1 MAELVRLE
9 LTKLFTLGCFQG
21 SCLTIRL
28 QLHLTNN
35 LWSERSDLNRC
46 VCRSKRLRYKP
57 DSRYTLIFF
66 MVGQVGLEP
75 TVLLALDL
83 QSSGFTNSPT
93 TPNLIVS
100 FFLMAESVG
109 LEPEKTRN

>member
-1 MAELVRLE
+1 
-9 LTKLFTLGCFQG
+9 
-21 SCLTIRL
+21 
-28 QLHLTNN
+28 
-35 LWSERSDLNRC
+35 
-46 VCRSKRLRYKP
+46 
-57 DSRYTLIFF
+57 

-93 TPNLIVS
+93 TPNLILS

-109 LEPEKTRN
+109 LEPEKVKD

>member
-1 MAELVRLE
+1 
-9 LTKLFTLGCFQG
+9 
-21 SCLTIRL
+21 
-28 QLHLTNN
+28 
-35 LWSERSDLNRC
+35 
-46 VCRSKRLRYKP
+46 
-57 DSRYTLIFF
+57 

-93 TPNLIVS
+93 TPNLILS